1 MKPYELI
8 DISGDVGLKA
18 FGKTLEEVFINS
30 AAGMFSLITEFNLI
44 EGKKSLDI
52 TVESHSLEG
61 LLVSWL
67 NELIFQFD
75 TYGFICKTITI
86 SELITSQ
93 YKLKASVSGEDFIPE
108 KHESKLLI
116 KAATYHKLKIEKSN
130 DIWEAHVIF
139 DI

>member
-1 MKPYELI
+1 MKPYEPI
-8 DISGDVGLKA
+8 DISGDVGLKV

-30 AAGMFSLITEFNLI
+30 AAGMFSLITELNLI
-44 EGKKSLDI
+44 EEKKSLDI

-75 TYGFICKTITI
+75 TYGFVCKTITI

-93 YKLKASVSGEDFIPE
+93 YKLRASVSGEDFIPE

-116 KAATYHKLKIEKSN
+116 KAATYH
-130 DIWEAHVIF
+130 
-139 DI
+139 